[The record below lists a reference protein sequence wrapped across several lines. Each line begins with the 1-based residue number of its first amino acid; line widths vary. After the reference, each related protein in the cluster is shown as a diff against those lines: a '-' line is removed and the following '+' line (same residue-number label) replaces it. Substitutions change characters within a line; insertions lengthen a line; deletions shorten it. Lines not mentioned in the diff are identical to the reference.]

1 MSNIKQHGWVF
12 ALCCLLVTLSCAGNK
27 NGSGGKNGGGD
38 PGNPPETPQNFEAM
52 ALDGQVRLSWNTE
65 PDVTYELY
73 HSTTAGFALESG
85 MRISPVTSPYDHEE
99 LMNGTT
105 YYYRLRAVNDFGAS
119 EPTAEISATPGSP
132 PETPQNFTA
141 MALDEQVRLS
151 WNTEPDVTYELYH
164 STETGFALENGMR
177 ISPVTSPY
185 DHEELMNG
193 TTYYYRL
200 RAVNDFGAS
209 EPTGE
214 ISATPGSPPETP
226 QNFTAMALD
235 EQVRLSWNTE
245 PDVTYELYHS
255 TTPGFTLESGMRI
268 SPVTTPY
275 DHEELMNDTTYYY
288 RLRAVNDFGV
298 SEPTAE
304 ISATPGSPPETPQ
317 NFTAMALDEQ
327 VRLSWNTEPDVT
339 YELYHSTTPG
349 FTLENGMKISQVT
362 SPYDHE
368 ELMNDTTYYYRL
380 RAVNDFGVS
389 EPTDEISA
397 TPKPPPATPQG
408 LMAEASG
415 AGQIILSWNTESNI
429 TYDLYHS
436 TTQGFELANG
446 MKISGVTSPYPHTEL
461 TPNTTYYYRLTAVN
475 DSGASAPT
483 TEVSKRTL
491 PAKPQNFMATVSG
504 RDVRLSWE
512 DSQIGV
518 TYTVFFGSA
527 PGIDVGNENPSKI
540 EGIPSLFHGFTGL
553 MNNTRHY
560 YRLTAVN
567 DSGSS
572 APTAEVSVI
581 IPPAAPENFMA
592 EASGGQVTLSWTK
605 LSSLTYDIFFS
616 TSAGIDVADTS
627 VMKITGIRTQPY
639 THTGLTN
646 TTTYYYR
653 LRAVND
659 SGTGGEPTA
668 EISATPGSPA
678 TTPQSFTA
686 LASRKQVTLNWTAQA
701 SVTYDLFYATTAG
714 IDVGSSTAAKFT
726 NVTPPYIHTEL
737 TDDTTYYYK
746 LTARNTFG
754 TSAPTAEVSAT
765 PRVAEKISAGNF
777 HTCAV
782 ASGRALCW
790 GQNNSGQLGTG
801 NRSGALTPQQAGDLT
816 TGVTQISVGND
827 HACAVVGGGAF
838 CWGKGASGRL
848 GHNEMDSE
856 VMNSQTADK
865 LTPTQVDGLT
875 SGVTQISAGG
885 SHTCAVVNG
894 RAMCWGFGGSGIL
907 GAGNRSHS
915 NAPQQVSGLTTE
927 VTQISAGGSH
937 TCAVVNG
944 RAMCWGFGG
953 SGRLG
958 TGSQDT
964 QTSPQQVSGLTT
976 EVTQISAGN
985 THTCAVVNGAA
996 WCWGKGGKL
1005 QLGHN
1010 EMGSE
1015 TGNKLTP
1022 TPVDGLTSGVTHI
1035 SAGSEHT
1042 CAVVGGAAKCWGEG
1056 DHGRLGTGNNSDQTT
1071 PTQVVGL
1078 TSGVTEI
1085 SAGKRHTC
1093 AVVEGRA
1100 LCWGESADG
1109 RLGNNNSRDDQNTP
1123 VSVNGL

>member
-1 MSNIKQHGWVF
+1 MTFSIEGIRELLPDGTAFHSGSAHKSFLCSLHFGIKFRLDKPRPCVGLSAMSNIKQHGRFF

-27 NGSGGKNGGGD
+27 NGSGD
-38 PGNPPETPQNFEAM
+38 PGSPPETPHNFTAM
-52 ALDGQVRLSWNTE
+52 ALDGQVRLSWNTK
-65 PDVTYELY
+65 PNVTYELY
-73 HSTTAGFALESG
+73 HSLSSGFTLESS
-85 MRISPVTSPYDHEE
+85 MKISPVTSPHNHEE
-99 LMNGTT
+99 LTNGTT
-105 YYYRLRAVNDFGAS
+105 YYYRLRAVNDFGVS
-119 EPTAEISATPGSP
+119 EPTDEISATPGSP

-141 MALDEQVRLS
+141 MALDGQVRLS
-151 WNTEPDVTYELYH
+151 WNTEPNVTYELYH
-164 STETGFALENGMR
+164 STETGFTLESGMR
-177 ISPVTSPY
+177 ISPVTTPY
-185 DHEELMNG
+185 DHEELTNG

-200 RAVNDFGAS
+200 RAVNDFGVS
-209 EPTGE
+209 EPTDE
-214 ISATPGSPPETP
+214 ISATPEPRPMKP

-235 EQVRLSWNTE
+235 GQVRLSWNTE
-245 PDVTYELYHS
+245 TDVTYELYHS
-255 TTPGFTLESGMRI
+255 TEMGFALESGMKI
-268 SPVTTPY
+268 SSVTTPY

-288 RLRAVNDFGV
+288 RLRAVNDFGA
-298 SEPTAE
+298 SEPT
-304 ISATPGSPPETPQ
+304 T
-317 NFTAMALDEQ
+317 
-327 VRLSWNTEPDVT
+327 
-339 YELYHSTTPG
+339 
-349 FTLENGMKISQVT
+349 
-362 SPYDHE
+362 
-368 ELMNDTTYYYRL
+368 
-380 RAVNDFGVS
+380 
-389 EPTDEISA
+389 EISA
-397 TPKPPPATPQG
+397 TPKPPPMTPQG

-415 AGQIILSWNTESNI
+415 AGQITLSWNTESNI

-446 MKISGVTSPYPHTEL
+446 MKISGVTSPYPHREL

-483 TEVSKRTL
+483 AEVSKLTL

-518 TYTVFFGSA
+518 TYTLFFGSA
-527 PGIDVGNENPSKI
+527 PGIDVENESQDKI
-540 EGIPSLFHGFTGL
+540 EGIRRLFHSFTDL
-553 MNNTRHY
+553 LNNTRYY

-572 APTAEVSVI
+572 APTAEVSVR

-605 LSSLTYDIFFS
+605 RPSLTYDIFFA

-678 TTPQSFTA
+678 TTPQNFTA
-686 LASRKQVTLNWTAQA
+686 VASRKQVTLNWTTQE
-701 SVTYDLFYATTAG
+701 SVTYNLFYATTAG
-714 IDVGSSTAAKFT
+714 IDVGSSTATKFT
-726 NVTPPYIHTEL
+726 DVTPPYIHTEL
-737 TDDTTYYYK
+737 TDDTTYYYR

-765 PRVAEKISAGNF
+765 PRVAEKISARSDY
-777 HTCAV
+777 TCAV

-790 GQNNSGQLGTG
+790 GPGSDGQLGTG

-816 TGVTQISVGND
+816 RGVTQISTGND

-838 CWGKGASGRL
+838 CWGEGASGRL

-856 VMNSQTADK
+856 VMNSETADK

-875 SGVTQISAGG
+875 SGVTEISAGG
-885 SHTCAVVNG
+885 RYTCALVGGGVL
-894 RAMCWGFGGSGIL
+894 CWGVSNAGQL
-907 GAGNRSHS
+907 GAGNRLGS

-927 VTQISAGGSH
+927 VTQISSGGSH
-937 TCAVVNG
+937 ACAVVNG
-944 RAMCWGFGG
+944 GAMCWGFNG

-964 QTSPQQVSGLTT
+964 QTSPQAVNDLASG
-976 EVTQISAGN
+976 VTQISAGGK
-985 THTCAVVNGAA
+985 HTCAVVNGAA
-996 WCWGKGGKL
+996 WCWGDGGKL

-1010 EMGSE
+1010 V
-1015 TGNKLTP
+1015 GNPIADKTTP
-1022 TPVDGLTSGVTHI
+1022 TRVSGLASGVTQI
-1035 SAGSEHT
+1035 SAGFEHT

-1056 DHGRLGTGNNSDQTT
+1056 DHGRLGTGNNSDQTL

-1085 SAGKRHTC
+1085 SAGRRHTC

-1100 LCWGESADG
+1100 VCWGESADG
-1109 RLGNNNSRDDQNTP
+1109 RLGNNNSEDDQNTP
-1123 VSVNGL
+1123 VSVNDL